1 MRSRSSARSLPE
13 SRITGFIADNEG
25 YPMARARY
33 RDGAEGAFRTRAAS
47 HDRGL
52 PRRRD
57 RDCGGISGVTG
68 SGPSRDALR
77 PRPRP
82 ICFARPDRR
91 SEPNGILAHPK
102 LSMRRG

>member
-1 MRSRSSARSLPE
+1 
-13 SRITGFIADNEG
+13 
-25 YPMARARY
+25 MARARY

-77 PRPRP
+77 PAQGRSVS
-82 ICFARPDRR
+82 PDRTGA
-91 SEPNGILAHPK
+91 PNGWAQSLDAHAAG
-102 LSMRRG
+102 SSERDIGQR

>member
-1 MRSRSSARSLPE
+1 
-13 SRITGFIADNEG
+13 
-25 YPMARARY
+25 MARARY
-33 RDGAEGAFRTRAAS
+33 RDRAEGAFRTRAAS

-68 SGPSRDALR
+68 SGPSRDALHR
-77 PRPRP
+77 RPRP

-91 SEPNGILAHPK
+91 SEWWAQSLDAHAAG
-102 LSMRRG
+102 SSERDIGQR